1 MWICSTRNRSSHLPT
16 LAKWLHWQAQDSCDI
31 FRRCIVVF
39 WQAGCQFHGR
49 HGIFWHVLKID
60 ESLTRNIDVEVTN
73 LQILRKTLRK
83 TSILKL
89 QSVKIEKFRT
99 KWSFWCSD
107 LTLLLCLFSCSL
119 AVFMGKASNCENWR
133 KTSDELL
140 VFLTH
145 VLSRSPCV
153 CVSVAV
159 SVGEG
164 GNNESFEFFTAG
176 CLF

>member
-1 MWICSTRNRSSHLPT
+1 M
-16 LAKWLHWQAQDSCDI
+16 
-31 FRRCIVVF
+31 
-39 WQAGCQFHGR
+39 
-49 HGIFWHVLKID
+49 LKID
-60 ESLTRNIDVEVTN
+60 ESLTRNIDFDATN
-73 LQILRKTLRK
+73 LQILKKVFRK

-89 QSVKIEKFRT
+89 QSVKIEKFGT

-107 LTLLLCLFSCSL
+107 LTLLLCVFSYTL
-119 AVFMGKASNCENWR
+119 AVFMGEASNCENWR

-164 GNNESFEFFTAG
+164 GNNDRFDLSPAG
-176 CLF
+176 CLFLLWLT